1 VVPETLGGI
10 YDLDGHK
17 RLGANMHI
25 GDLVKWIDEDYV
37 LGVVIDLWTN
47 NDNLEVKVFFANN
60 MFKAS
65 VGGDWLFA
73 YDLEVIG

>member
-1 VVPETLGGI
+1 
-10 YDLDGHK
+10 
-17 RLGANMHI
+17 MHI
-25 GDLVKWIDEDYV
+25 GDLVKWVDEDYV

>member
-1 VVPETLGGI
+1 
-10 YDLDGHK
+10 
-17 RLGANMHI
+17 MHI